1 MPSKKMFF
9 KPEST
14 AADPETETKVET
26 EAAANEARLQ
36 QLVDEQ
42 LKFFDDIGKDP
53 DGFKAAM
60 HQLHGEPGATL
71 AQFIVEALA
80 EFPDVVRF
88 NPLTDKPKTEEERS
102 QFIKRKAVFDNRF
115 KARLSQ
121 MFSEHSPEERERAL
135 AFWKE
140 IIGISYDND
149 TVEYALQDLRL
160 VDTEASSDTNK
171 DKEKA

>member
-1 MPSKKMFF
+1 MPPKKMFF
-9 KPEST
+9 KSKNT
-14 AADPETETKVET
+14 AMDPERETKVET
-26 EAAANEARLQ
+26 AAAANEVRLQ

-42 LKFFDDIGKDP
+42 LKFFDDIDKDP
-53 DGFKAAM
+53 EGFKAAM
-60 HQLHGEPGATL
+60 HQLHGESGATL

-88 NPLTDKPKTEEERS
+88 NPLTNKPKTEEERS
-102 QFIKRKAVFDNRF
+102 QFIKRKAAFDDKF

-140 IIGISYDND
+140 TIGISYDND

-160 VDTEASSDTNK
+160 VDPETSSDTNK
-171 DKEKA
+171 GKEKV